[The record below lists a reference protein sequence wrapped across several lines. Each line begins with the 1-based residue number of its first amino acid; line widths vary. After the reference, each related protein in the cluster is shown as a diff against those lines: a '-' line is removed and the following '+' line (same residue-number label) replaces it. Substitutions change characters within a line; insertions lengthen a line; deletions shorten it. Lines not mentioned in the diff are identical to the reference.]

1 MARAVVATAA
11 VVRATAAM
19 VVARAAEAKALEG
32 VALHLVWPDCG
43 NFIFP
48 PNIFNRPKSFQ
59 LFNFP
64 HSQIFSPPH
73 TPLMRGSSLLLSLIL
88 SSPLEIRDNIYL
100 SLSTPRVR
108 GNSEPPLFA
117 SARARRPPRT
127 ERTWNAA
134 CYSIRQLVAIG
145 RWQVVARGT
154 CNRRC
159 GNAHSAVAKQAHAAA
174 ATGVPRRNRYRCSNN
189 HRWRYAEVEVHGA
202 AFQLL

>member
-1 MARAVVATAA
+1 LR
-11 VVRATAAM
+11 
-19 VVARAAEAKALEG
+19 
-32 VALHLVWPDCG
+32 ALHSTSCG
-43 NFIFP
+43 PIVF
-48 PNIFNRPKSFQ
+48 NIPKSFQ

-64 HSQIFSPPH
+64 HSQIFSHTH
-73 TPLMRGSSLLLSLIL
+73 TPLMRGSSLLRSLIL
-88 SSPLEIRDNIYL
+88 SYL
-100 SLSTPRVR
+100 ILHPAREVT
-108 GNSEPPLFA
+108 NSEPP